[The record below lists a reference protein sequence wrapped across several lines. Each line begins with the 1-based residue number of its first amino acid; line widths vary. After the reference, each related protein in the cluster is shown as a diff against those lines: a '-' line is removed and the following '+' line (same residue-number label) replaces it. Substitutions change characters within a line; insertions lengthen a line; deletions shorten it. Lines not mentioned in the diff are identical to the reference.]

1 VQFMTGGWLDNNLP
15 ANRKHKSNTY
25 IFPSDIA
32 PTLLDM
38 AGGDVNLLLDGK
50 TGATYGNPLWE
61 YISNSVDP
69 AKETAAK
76 QLVRKVSYT
85 KDFFFDVQA
94 DRTMK
99 NFYSGDT
106 PLLVP
111 RLWEPIWPKD
121 GDLLMYACRR

>member
-1 VQFMTGGWLDNNLP
+1 VQFITGGWIDNNLP
-15 ANRKHKSNTY
+15 ANRKYKSNTY
-25 IFPSDIA
+25 TFPSDIA

-61 YISNSVDP
+61 FIRNSVDP
-69 AKETAAK
+69 AKEAEAK

-85 KDFFFDVQA
+85 KNFFFDVQA
-94 DRTMK
+94 NRTLK
-99 NFYSGDT
+99 NFYTGNS
-106 PLLVP
+106 PIFLP

-121 GDLLMYACRR
+121 GDLLMYVCHR